1 MMTVEEAAQQPVSI
15 LVACLFEEDTIRA
28 CLERIT
34 RAMPQA
40 EVLVIHGGTDRTCEI
55 AAEMAR
61 ENPHIVAVKNE
72 NDQGKGHA
80 IQVGIARARHDVM
93 CQFDADLQFAPEDLP
108 ALFMPIFN
116 GEADVVIG
124 SRFMPE
130 SDDSQ
135 YKFSF
140 FRVVGNWVVNAWV
153 SLMCGRRVT
162 DVTTGSKAWT
172 RAAIKTIAFK
182 DLRFVYEI
190 EIVMYAVRRGLRV
203 AQVPVSYHNRQGGV
217 SGHGK
222 GWKEFRSIVR
232 TGLMLLWTATRIRF
246 ARV

>member
-1 MMTVEEAAQQPVSI
+1 MTREEAAQQAVSVI
-15 LVACLFEEDTIRA
+15 VACLHEEDTIRE

-40 EVLVIHGGTDRTCEI
+40 EVLVVHGGTDRTYEI

-61 ENPHIVAVKNE
+61 ENPRIVAIKNE

-80 IQVGIARARHDVM
+80 IQVGIARARHDIM

-108 ALFMPIFN
+108 DLFLPILN
-116 GEADVVIG
+116 GEADLVIG

-130 SDDSQ
+130 SDTSK

-140 FRVVGNWVVNAWV
+140 FRTVGNWIVNAWV
-153 SLMCGRRVT
+153 SLMCGRRIT

-172 RAAIKTIAFK
+172 RSAIEKIAFK
-182 DLRFVYEI
+182 DKRFVYEL
-190 EIVMYAVRRGLRV
+190 EIVMYAVRRRLRV
-203 AQVPVSYHNRQGGV
+203 KQVPVSYHNRQGGV

-222 GWKEFRSIVR
+222 GWKELKSIVR
-232 TGLMLLWTATRIRF
+232 TGLKLLWRATQIRF
-246 ARV
+246 ERV